1 MLYGEEYSSHLFRF
15 PGGSEGGKYKKVKN
29 DAKTLLAQNNIA
41 YMNWNSLTNDS
52 VGKPTYESIV
62 SELKKTSSGKQNIVV
77 LMHDTG
83 AKQLTVD
90 TLSEIIQYL
99 KSQGYTFKNF
109 YDIMY

>member
-1 MLYGEEYSSHLFRF
+1 M
-15 PGGSEGGKYKKVKN
+15 
-29 DAKTLLAQNNIA
+29 LAQNNIA
-41 YMNWNSLTNDS
+41 YINWNALTNDS
-52 VGKPTYESIV
+52 VGKPTYESLV

-90 TLSEIIQYL
+90 SLTEIIHYL
-99 KSQGYTFKNF
+99 KEQGYSFKNF

>member
-1 MLYGEEYSSHLFRF
+1 MFFGEEYNSHLFRF

-29 DAKTLLAQNNIA
+29 EAKTVLAQNNIA
-41 YMNWNSLTNDS
+41 YINWNALTNDS
-52 VGKPTYESIV
+52 VGKPTYESIIA
-62 SELKKTSSGKQNIVV
+62 EIKKTSSGKQNIVV

-90 TLSEIIQYL
+90 SLTEIIGYL
-99 KSQGYTFKNF
+99 KSQNYIFKNF